1 MKKLLVFLVLKKVA
15 FFAIL
20 FLPVFASAAP
30 AYSAKM
36 GQAISGVMEHK
47 AIQRGFA
54 ANDPRFGAAV
64 SATAAVLTTAAT
76 GVFAAAGAPLWVT
89 IGLGALAA
97 GAVSLALDA
106 AVSWYFNEDGTVTY
120 TLGTGGAGNYG
131 QLTAGSPFWSTCS
144 SGFGNQGCY
153 NAATPAG
160 AAQGYWMA
168 ITWGSGSYQ
177 NWGPPY
183 SQCEI
188 VSSTGAQCWDPN
200 NKQGSLQNLYLHQ
213 NSPYSCD
220 PGFSFSGGTC
230 QTLTAPDAPPAGQQT
245 KTAELAADDLT
256 PEQKAAPVNPQIIA
270 DTVNQ
275 AWQQAAAQPGYQGLP
290 YSYTDPVTASDVE
303 AWRASNPSSYPTVGD
318 AVSPAINPSTGTVT
332 LPQPGAGTSPVPGT
346 QPGIP
351 TAPEGSPQLDLGL
364 DPGIGSP
371 NLEATP
377 TGAQILAPITALF
390 PDLRNFQVPAHQA
403 ECPRPVFDL
412 AVIGQQV
419 QMDAHCSLSE
429 DVRGPLYN
437 ASLLGWVLAALFIV
451 LSA

>member
-1 MKKLLVFLVLKKVA
+1 MKKLLLFLVLKKVA

-76 GVFAAAGAPLWVT
+76 GFVAAAGAPLWVT

-106 AVSWYFNEDGTVTY
+106 AVSWYFNADGTVTY
-120 TLGTGGAGNYG
+120 AGSTGSAANYG
-131 QLTAGSPFWSTCS
+131 QLVQGGEFWSKCS
-144 SGFGNQGCY
+144 QSWGDPAGCY
-153 NAATPAG
+153 PAG
-160 AAQGYWMA
+160 TPLGSARGYWMDL
-168 ITWGSGSYQ
+168 TWGSGSYQ
-177 NWGPPY
+177 NWGPSPDT
-183 SQCEI
+183 CEF
-188 VSSTGAQCWDPN
+188 VNGGAQCWASG
-200 NKQGSLQNLYLHQ
+200 NKQNTLSSHWLHQ
-213 NSPYSCD
+213 NSPYGCG
-220 PGFSFSGGTC
+220 PNQAYKGTC
-230 QTLTAPDAPPAGQQT
+230 IGLADPDAPPAGDVT
-245 KTAELAADDLT
+245 KTPELAADDLT
-256 PEQKAAPVNPQIIA
+256 TEQKAAPVNPQIIA

-303 AWRASNPSSYPTVGD
+303 AWRAANPSSYPTVGD
-318 AVSPAINPSTGTVT
+318 AVSPAINPSTGSVS
-332 LPQPGAGTSPVPGT
+332 LPQPGTGTGT

-364 DPGIGSP
+364 DPGIGAP

-390 PDLRNFQVPAHQA
+390 PDLRNFQVPAHQS

-412 AVIGQQV
+412 AVIGKQV

>member
-1 MKKLLVFLVLKKVA
+1 MKKLLVFLALKKVA
-15 FFAIL
+15 FFAFL

-36 GQAISGVMEHK
+36 AQAVSGVMEHK
-47 AIQRGFA
+47 AVQRGFA

-76 GVFAAAGAPLWVT
+76 GVVAAAGAPLWVT
-89 IGLGALAA
+89 VGLGALAA

-106 AVSWYFNEDGTVTY
+106 AVSWYFNEDGTVTAQGGSS
-120 TLGTGGAGNYG
+120 TPPGADTGGVPSYPYWSGQTYDYKTVQGSDVLAVAWSIIAYGECGSFSCTPGLVWEWNFHGGHCSGNG
-131 QLTAGSPFWSTCS
+131 CSVGGAFRRAVDDGSRWPRSAQLIGSTTQI
-144 SGFGNQGCY
+144 G
-153 NAATPAG
+153 
-160 AAQGYWMA
+160 
-168 ITWGSGSYQ
+168 GSYA
-177 NWGPPY
+177 PAPLP
-183 SQCEI
+183 
-188 VSSTGAQCWDPN
+188 GAEPV
-200 NKQGSLQNLYLHQ
+200 
-213 NSPYSCD
+213 P
-220 PGFSFSGGTC
+220 
-230 QTLTAPDAPPAGQQT
+230 
-245 KTAELAADDLT
+245 KTAEQAADDLT
-256 PEQKAAPVNPQIIA
+256 EEQKAAPVNPQIIA

-275 AWQQAAAQPGYQGLP
+275 AWQQAASQPGYQGLP
-290 YSYTDPVTASDVE
+290 YSFTDPVTASDVE
-303 AWRASNPSSYPTVGD
+303 AWRSANPASYPNVGD
-318 AVSPAINPSTGTVT
+318 AVSPALNPSTGSVT
-332 LPQPGAGTSPVPGT
+332 LPQPGTGSTT

-364 DPGIGSP
+364 DPGIGAP

-412 AVIGQQV
+412 AVVGKQV
-419 QMDAHCSLSE
+419 QMDAHCMLAE

-437 ASLLGWVLAALFIV
+437 ASLLGWVIVALFIV

>member
-1 MKKLLVFLVLKKVA
+1 MKKLLALLVLKKVA

-76 GVFAAAGAPLWVT
+76 GAVAAAGAPLWVT

-106 AVSWYFNEDGTVTY
+106 AVSWFFNEDGTVTNPDA
-120 TLGTGGAGNYG
+120 TSAPPGANTGGIPPYAYWSGNTYDNKTVQGGDILAVAWSIIAYGECGSFSCTPGLVWEWNFNAGHCSDSSCSVGGAFRRPVDDGARWPRSAN
-131 QLTAGSPFWSTCS
+131 LIGSNTQIGGS
-144 SGFGNQGCY
+144 Y
-153 NAATPAG
+153 APAPLPG
-160 AAQGYWMA
+160 AA
-168 ITWGSGSYQ
+168 
-177 NWGPPY
+177 P
-183 SQCEI
+183 
-188 VSSTGAQCWDPN
+188 
-200 NKQGSLQNLYLHQ
+200 
-213 NSPYSCD
+213 
-220 PGFSFSGGTC
+220 
-230 QTLTAPDAPPAGQQT
+230 AP
-245 KTAELAADDLT
+245 KTPELAADDLT
-256 PEQKAAPVNPQIIA
+256 PEQKVAPVNPQIIA

-275 AWQQAAAQPGYQGLP
+275 AWQQAASQPGYQGLP
-290 YSYTDPVTASDVE
+290 YSYTNPVTASDVE

-318 AVSPAINPSTGTVT
+318 AVSPAINPSTGSVT
-332 LPQPGAGTSPVPGT
+332 LPQPGTGTET

-364 DPGIGSP
+364 DPGIGAP

-412 AVIGQQV
+412 AVIGKQV

-437 ASLLGWVLAALFIV
+437 ASLLGWVLVALFIV